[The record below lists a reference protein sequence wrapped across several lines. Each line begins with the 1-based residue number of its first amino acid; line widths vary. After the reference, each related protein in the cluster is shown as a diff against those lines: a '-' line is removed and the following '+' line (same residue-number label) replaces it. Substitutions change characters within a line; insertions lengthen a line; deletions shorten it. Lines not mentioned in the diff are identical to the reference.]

1 MRRGPSRIADSAAVV
16 VAAADSAVA
25 AAGRVVAAAVVA
37 GVPAVAAVAAADA
50 ANLAGKFP
58 RIYLKYPEYA
68 EGRRVL
74 LRTLS
79 YLAKS
84 PLLTP
89 FVDTVTT
96 VDGVQRAQTEVLNA

>member
-1 MRRGPSRIADSAAVV
+1 M
-16 VAAADSAVA
+16 AAADSAVA

-37 GVPAVAAVAAADA
+37 GGPEAAVAPADA
-50 ANLAGKFP
+50 ASLAGKFP